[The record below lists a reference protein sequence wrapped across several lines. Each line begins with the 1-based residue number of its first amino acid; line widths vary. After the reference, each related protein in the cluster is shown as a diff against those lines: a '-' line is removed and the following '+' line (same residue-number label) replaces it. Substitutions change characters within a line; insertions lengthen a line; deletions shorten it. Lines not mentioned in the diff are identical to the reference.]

1 MRKIKKILSLVMSLV
16 MVVSLFTGI
25 DITSVAEATKLM
37 CDADGDGYTTSADA
51 RLVLRY
57 AAKLEKLPDDISNI
71 DIDADE
77 IIRAYDAREILKAS
91 AMLVNIENA
100 APVRTYL
107 DEERYDDVM
116 FNPYISEQNEG
127 TITVSL
133 SAENLTGTQNGNL
146 FFTYDPE
153 VFEFVE
159 ITPNAAGEFTPAA
172 GNHENGKIS
181 FAFIFI
187 EALTTSDVALCEIT
201 FNVLK
206 YEKTTLECSVGT
218 WDGSPA
224 PIDFSYEINPCI
236 GHEDWDEDGV
246 CDNCSEALSYIRLSA
261 DNTEINSG
269 EEFTVTVSVD
279 NAKGL
284 KDGSVRLYE
293 SWDDEFEIVK
303 YEFNENLTFSEDEY
317 YSYRFDFS
325 FDEAVQSESVDIVT
339 VTYKP
344 LVFDKFIKINLSVD
358 ISDLVMY
365 KDYESISIDVIC
377 PHENTTEHPEKAPD
391 CTGYGYTAGVFCE
404 DCKQWVSGHQHI
416 VIPGYGHKD
425 HDEDGICDNCSE
437 VLSYI
442 RLTADKTEVNPGEE
456 FTVTVSVDNAKGL
469 KDGSVSFA
477 YSWAD
482 ETEYEIVSYEFN
494 ENLTYEETDSY
505 YFDFSFD
512 EAVQSDSVD
521 IATVTYKPLIFDE
534 FSMSFY
540 VRTSDLVMYDDY
552 EYISIDVICSHE
564 NVSEKPEEAPSCTN
578 NGYTAGEQCDDCGE
592 WISGHDWISSLDG
605 HVDEDN
611 DSICDVCGSPATL
624 KVGKNIISSAFG
636 DNKFKFKAE
645 QAGLYK
651 IEYSSDLYFNGDYYE
666 DFSWNNLICFSE
678 NDSMTFDVDL
688 RYYEEETYFINITLV
703 DDSIKGHSDKN
714 HNGDCD
720 NCSRS
725 GYSEDFVSFEING
738 SECTLTRGYEV
749 FYLGYRIPSTDGGGA
764 YIPYEEC
771 SMTTRIWDRYE
782 LWLYP
787 NYIEYDEEYNGTKYA
802 ITEISEGAFVEFG
815 EMEYIVIPRTVR
827 TIGDYAVGYTAKSP
841 DAKIENF
848 VIYGYKDSAAEKY
861 AEDNGFEFRVL
872 YDYEV
877 VDEEVVIT
885 EICDLFTINDIASTI
900 DGYPVTTIGENCF
913 ADHGLDYLYL
923 PENITTIKA
932 GAFKNNGISYIEI
945 FATLKTVENGA
956 FEGCGE
962 ISINYY
968 GTPEQWNV
976 ISIGENNDSFR
987 NAKVT
992 FRGTGHKDF
1001 DYTIEDGTVRID
1013 YVNYDADFENLVV
1026 PETLDG
1032 YSVTELNVGYQEYNS
1047 EYYPCDYYQIT
1058 IPASVTII
1066 QNESIGFGFDWTFEE
1081 FGLIPGF
1088 KIIGVP
1094 GSYAEIYANENGITF
1109 EALPEVPDEPTT
1121 EEPTTEEP
1129 TTEAPTTEEPT
1140 TEEPTTEEPTTE
1152 PADHTHDYVT
1162 VVTAPTCTEKGFTT
1176 YTCACGETYVDDY
1189 VDTIGHRDSDFDS
1202 LCDNCSVDGYSI
1214 MDFII
1219 ESNDETGKI
1228 VGYELIFIMNGGTPI
1243 IGDVIS
1249 PYYTN
1254 VWEYCYVSDTD
1265 KTVHVTSIEDG
1276 AFIGL
1281 NAMKQI
1287 IIPASVISIGDYSIG
1302 YTAMSPEAK
1311 IEGLVICGYPGTA
1324 AEEYANEN
1332 GIIFKSLADE
1342 PTTEEPTTEEPTTEE
1357 PTTMKPETEVP
1368 TTEPTTKEPET
1379 EPTTEEPTTEEPT
1392 TEEPTTEEPTTKEP
1406 ETQAPTTEKPSE
1418 RPSTDGPAI
1427 DGPATDGPATDGPTE
1442 KPVSDKLEVKDDTV
1456 KVDNTAKVSTV
1467 NTKSSANDILKS
1479 VKNEK
1484 VSIVDKDG
1492 KAISG
1497 DALVGTGAKIQIK
1510 DNSGKVI
1517 STYTVCVP
1525 TDVDGNG
1532 KTTAADAR
1540 LALRG
1545 SAKLEKVEGV
1555 YATASDMNAD
1565 GKITAADARKILRI
1579 SAGLE

>member
-1 MRKIKKILSLVMSLV
+1 MRKIKKNLSLVMSLV
-16 MVVSLFTGI
+16 MVVSLFAGI
-25 DITSVAEATKLM
+25 DITSVAYGDYISIGLDDECDSVDVGEEFICNVFTTDDWEGFSKLDYELYFNNEYFEIANVKVIDESYFSSITIEQGEDQCWNISADIVNTPEAGVNLFSVTIKATKTNQKY
-37 CDADGDGYTTSADA
+37 DWETGYTSQVGPNFYITAYLNRIHD
-51 RLVLRY
+51 Y
-57 AAKLEKLPDDISNI
+57 ECIELPNVNCPH
-71 DIDADE
+71 DE
-77 IIRAYDAREILKAS
+77 VKDFDE
-91 AMLVNIENA
+91 VPPTCENHGHEA
-100 APVRTYL
+100 GQRC
-107 DEERYDDVM
+107 M
-116 FNPYISEQNEG
+116 NCG
-127 TITVSL
+127 GWL
-133 SAENLTGTQNGNL
+133 SGDWI
-146 FFTYDPE
+146 Y
-153 VFEFVE
+153 
-159 ITPNAAGEFTPAA
+159 
-172 GNHENGKIS
+172 
-181 FAFIFI
+181 
-187 EALTTSDVALCEIT
+187 
-201 FNVLK
+201 
-206 YEKTTLECSVGT
+206 
-218 WDGSPA
+218 
-224 PIDFSYEINPCI
+224 SY
-236 GHEDWDEDGV
+236 GHEDYDEDYI
-246 CDNCSEALSYIRLSA
+246 CDNCSESISYIKLTA
-261 DNTEINSG
+261 DNAEINSG
-269 EEFTVTVSVD
+269 EEFTVTVSVE

-284 KDGSVRLYE
+284 KDGKVSFAE
-293 SWDDEFEIVK
+293 SWADETEYEIVS
-303 YEFNENLTFSEDEY
+303 YEFNDNLTYEEIDGY
-317 YSYRFDFS
+317 YFDFS
-325 FDEAVQSESVDIVT
+325 FDETVQSDNVDIVT

-344 LVFDKFIKINLSVD
+344 LVDDDFAMAFHVYT
-358 ISDLVMY
+358 SDLLMY
-365 KDYESISIDVIC
+365 EDYEYIWIYTIC
-377 PHENTTEHPEKAPD
+377 LHENTTEHPEKDAT
-391 CTGYGYTAGVFCE
+391 CTEDGYTAGVYCE
-404 DCKQWVSGHQHI
+404 DCEEWISGHEWI
-416 VIPGYGHKD
+416 NYYGHD
-425 HDEDGICDNCSE
+425 DWDEDGICDNCSG

-469 KDGSVSFA
+469 KDGSITFA
-477 YSWAD
+477 HAWWD
-482 ETEYEIVSYEFN
+482 EYELVSYEFN
-494 ENLTYEETDSY
+494 ENLTYFSEYNDNN
-505 YFDFSFD
+505 FIFSFN
-512 EAVQSDSVD
+512 EAIQSDSVD
-521 IATVTYKPLIFDE
+521 IVTVTYKPLIFDE

-540 VRTSDLVMYDDY
+540 ARTSDLVMYDDH

-592 WISGHDWISSLDG
+592 WITGHEWIDSLGG

-611 DSICDVCGSPATL
+611 DNFCDVCTSPATL
-624 KVGKNIISSAFG
+624 KVGENIISSAFG
-636 DNKFKFKAE
+636 DNKFEFKAE

-651 IEYSSDLYFNGDYYE
+651 IEYSSDILLTNGWYNYFDSN
-666 DFSWNNLICFSE
+666 NNLICFSE
-678 NDSMTFDVDL
+678 NGSITFEAELGD
-688 RYYEEETYFINITLV
+688 YEEETYFINITLV
-703 DDSIKGHSDKN
+703 DDSIKDHSDEDN
-714 HNGDCD
+714 NGYCD
-720 NCSRS
+720 TCERRVETD
-725 GYSEDFVSFEING
+725 YFVKFELNG
-738 SECTLTRGYEV
+738 SECTLIQGYKDT
-749 FYLGYRIPSTDGGGA
+749 YLYSGLIPIGGDDGL
-764 YIPYEEC
+764 YSPYEEM
-771 SMTTRIWDRYE
+771 SMGKGVNPYE
-782 LWLYP
+782 TWLFPYH
-787 NYIEYDEEYNGTKYA
+787 YEYDEEYNETLYE
-802 ITEISEGAFVEFG
+802 ITAISEGAFIEFSK
-815 EMEYIVIPRTVR
+815 MEYIVIPRTVK
-827 TIGDYAVGYTAKSP
+827 TIGDYAVGYSAMSP

-848 VIYGYKDSAAEKY
+848 VIYGYRGSAAEKY

-877 VDEEVVIT
+877 VDDEVVIT
-885 EICDLFTINDIASTI
+885 EVCDLFTIHDIASTI

-913 ADHGLDYLYL
+913 ADRELFYLTL

-932 GAFKNNGISYIEI
+932 GAFRNNPNLGEYGIEI
-945 FATLKTVENGA
+945 NNTLKTVEDGA
-956 FEGCGE
+956 FDGCG
-962 ISINYY
+962 IVGIAYY
-968 GTPEQWNV
+968 GTPEQWSE
-976 ISIGENNDSFR
+976 ISIGENNDAFR
-987 NAKVT
+987 NAEVT
-992 FRGTGHKDF
+992 FNGTGHKDF
-1001 DYTIEDGTVRID
+1001 AYIIEDGIVKIVGID
-1013 YVNYDADFENLVV
+1013 YDADFENLVV

-1032 YSVTELNVGYQEYNS
+1032 YTVTELNVGYQDYNS
-1047 EYYPCDYYQIT
+1047 EYNPCDYYQIT
-1058 IPASVTII
+1058 IPESVTKIRE
-1066 QNESIGFGFDWTFEE
+1066 ESIGYGYDWAFED

-1094 GSYAEIYANENGITF
+1094 GSYAETYANENGITF

-1129 TTEAPTTEEPT
+1129 TTEEL
-1140 TEEPTTEEPTTE
+1140 TTEEPTTE

-1189 VDTIGHRDSDFDS
+1189 VDTIGHRDYDFDS

-1265 KTVHVTSIEDG
+1265 KTVHITSIEDG

-1311 IEGLVICGYPGTA
+1311 IEGLIICGYPGTA

-1342 PTTEEPTTEEPTTEE
+1342 PTTEEPTTEEPTTME
-1357 PTTMKPETEVP
+1357 PETEVP

-1379 EPTTEEPTTEEPT
+1379 EPITEEPTTEEPT

-1418 RPSTDGPAI
+1418 RPSTDGPA
-1427 DGPATDGPATDGPTE
+1427 TDGPTE

-1456 KVDNTAKVSTV
+1456 KVDNISNVSTV
-1467 NTKSSANDILKS
+1467 KTKSSANDILKS

>member
-236 GHEDWDEDGV
+236 GHEDLDEDGV
-246 CDNCSEALSYIRLSA
+246 CDNCSESISYIKLTA

-269 EEFTVTVSVD
+269 EEFSVTVSVD

-284 KDGSVRLYE
+284 KDGKVSFAE
-293 SWDDEFEIVK
+293 SWADETEYEIVS
-303 YEFNENLTFSEDEY
+303 YEFNDNLTYEEIDGY
-317 YSYRFDFS
+317 YFDFS
-325 FDEAVQSESVDIVT
+325 FDETVQSDNVDIVT

-344 LVFDKFIKINLSVD
+344 LVDDDFAMAFHVYT
-358 ISDLVMY
+358 SDLLMY
-365 KDYESISIDVIC
+365 EDYEYIWIYTIC
-377 PHENTTEHPEKAPD
+377 LHENTTEHPEKDAT
-391 CTGYGYTAGVFCE
+391 CTEDGYTAGVYCE
-404 DCKQWVSGHQHI
+404 DCEEWISGHEWI
-416 VIPGYGHKD
+416 NYYGHD
-425 HDEDGICDNCSE
+425 DWDEDGICDNCSG

-456 FTVTVSVDNAKGL
+456 FTVTLSVDNAKGL
-469 KDGSVSFA
+469 KDGSITFA
-477 YSWAD
+477 HAWWD
-482 ETEYEIVSYEFN
+482 EYELVSYEFN
-494 ENLTYEETDSY
+494 ENLTYFSEYNDNN
-505 YFDFSFD
+505 FIFSFN
-512 EAVQSDSVD
+512 EAIQSDSVD

-540 VRTSDLVMYDDY
+540 VRTSDLVMYDDH
-552 EYISIDVICSHE
+552 EYISIDVICSHK
-564 NVSEKPEEAPSCTN
+564 NVSERPEEAPSCTN

-592 WISGHDWISSLDG
+592 WITGHEWIDSLGG

-611 DSICDVCGSPATL
+611 DNFCDVCTSPATL
-624 KVGKNIISSAFG
+624 KVGENIISSAFG

-651 IEYSSDLYFNGDYYE
+651 IVSSDNVAVDGYDSNTSFGWNG
-666 DFSWNNLICFSE
+666 LMCFSE
-678 NDSMTFDVDL
+678 NDSMTFSVNLDHYD
-688 RYYEEETYFINITLV
+688 EETYFINITLV

-714 HNGDCD
+714 HDGDCD

-827 TIGDYAVGYTAKSP
+827 TIGDYAVGYTAMSS

-848 VIYGYKDSAAEKY
+848 VIYGYRDSAAEKY

-877 VDEEVVIT
+877 VDDEVVIT
-885 EICDLFTINDIASTI
+885 EVCDLFTIHDIASTI

-913 ADHGLDYLYL
+913 ADRELFYLTL

-932 GAFKNNGISYIEI
+932 GAFRNNPNLGEYGIEI
-945 FATLKTVENGA
+945 NNTLKTVEDGA
-956 FEGCGE
+956 FDGCG
-962 ISINYY
+962 IVGIAYY
-968 GTPEQWNV
+968 GTPEQWSE
-976 ISIGENNDSFR
+976 ISIGENNDAFR
-987 NAKVT
+987 NAEVT
-992 FRGTGHKDF
+992 FNGTGHKDF
-1001 DYTIEDGTVRID
+1001 AYIIEDGIVKIVGID
-1013 YVNYDADFENLVV
+1013 YDADFENLVV
-1026 PETLDG
+1026 PEALDG
-1032 YSVTELNVGYQEYNS
+1032 YTVTELNIGYQDYNS
-1047 EYYPCDYYQIT
+1047 EYNPCDYYQIT
-1058 IPASVTII
+1058 IPESVTKIRE
-1066 QNESIGFGFDWTFEE
+1066 ESIGYGYDWAFED

-1094 GSYAEIYANENGITF
+1094 GSYAETYANENGITF

-1357 PTTMKPETEVP
+1357 PTT
-1368 TTEPTTKEPET
+1368 
-1379 EPTTEEPTTEEPT
+1379 
-1392 TEEPTTEEPTTKEP
+1392 KEP

-1418 RPSTDGPAI
+1418 RPST

-1456 KVDNTAKVSTV
+1456 KVDNTSKVSTV